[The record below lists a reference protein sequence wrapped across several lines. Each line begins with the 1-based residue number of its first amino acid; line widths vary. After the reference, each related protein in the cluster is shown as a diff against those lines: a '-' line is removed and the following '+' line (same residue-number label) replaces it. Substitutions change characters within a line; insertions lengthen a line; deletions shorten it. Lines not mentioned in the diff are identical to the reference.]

1 MTHIAKSKM
10 DRKGLPLDLNRRN
23 FLIGSSVAG
32 LAFGYVAVTG
42 VHGISEALAAG
53 KFEPTAWYSIAPDG
67 KITVMVGKAEMGQ
80 HVSSAMAQI
89 VAEELEADWRMMNI
103 ALVDNDPKYND
114 PVLGALIT
122 GGSWS
127 VRMNFDAMSRA
138 GAAGRITLVEAGA
151 AMMGVP
157 AGECRASNS
166 QVIHSKTGKK
176 VSYAKIVADGKASK
190 VWTADELKAIKL
202 KTPGQYTLVGQSV
215 PQLDV
220 PPKINGSAK
229 YGIDAM
235 VAGMLYGKPVM
246 PPVRY
251 GAKVTAVDDS
261 AAKKVPGFV
270 RAVTLDDKTGTT
282 SGWVVA
288 VATSY
293 PAAKKAAEALKVT
306 YDKGP
311 YATVSDLTLIDEAKR
326 LQKDGG
332 AGQIFVKKGDQ
343 ASAIA
348 GAAKVL
354 EAEYFTSINIHAPL
368 EPMNALAYEK
378 DGVWHVHSGNQFA
391 SRTGG
396 IAAGA
401 LGIDPKHVV
410 VHQYFIGGGFGRRL
424 DADMVIPAVL
434 ASKAVAKPVKL
445 IYGREDDMAMD
456 FTRPLTYQKVKAGL
470 DADGKL
476 VGLAHDVVCAWPTA
490 RWGIPDFLTPSVDK
504 KGSLDGF
511 TVNGADFWYTV
522 PNHQVRA
529 VLNEL
534 AQKATPSGQLRSVAP
549 GWTFWA
555 VESMIDELALAA
567 GKDPV
572 DFRLA
577 LLDGAGDNA
586 VGAKKLANA
595 LRTAVGRSGYGATKL
610 PKNSGIGVACVSS
623 QERATATWTAC
634 AAQVEV
640 NPSNGEFQVKRL
652 TLAMDLGTVVNP
664 DGVKAQIEGSA
675 LWGMSLA
682 LFEKAPL
689 KDGALRVANFNDY
702 TPLRM
707 SQMPD
712 LDISIIANN
721 DPPSGCG
728 EPGVTVIAPA
738 IANALFNA
746 VGARVRSLPITAEEV
761 KAAMKT

>member
-1 MTHIAKSKM
+1 MTKI
-10 DRKGLPLDLNRRN
+10 DRIGLPSDLKRRN
-23 FLIGSSVAG
+23 FMIGSGAAG
-32 LAFGYVAVTG
+32 LAFGYVAVSG
-42 VHGISEALAAG
+42 VHGVSDALAAG
-53 KFEPTAWYSIAPDG
+53 KFEPTVWYSIAPDG

-103 ALVDNDPKYND
+103 QLVDNDPKYND
-114 PVLGALIT
+114 PVLAALIT

-138 GAAGRITLVEAGA
+138 GAAGRITLIEAGA

-157 AGECRASNS
+157 AGECRASNG
-166 QVIHSKTGKK
+166 QVIHTKTGKK
-176 VSYAKIVADGKASK
+176 VSYAKIVSDGKANR

-215 PQLDV
+215 PQLDI
-220 PPKINGSAK
+220 PPKTNGTAK

-235 VAGMLYGKPVM
+235 VPGMLYGKPVV

-251 GAKVTAVDDS
+251 GAKVAAVDDS
-261 AAKKVPGFV
+261 SAKKVKGFV
-270 RAVTLDDKTGTT
+270 KAVTLDDKTQTT

-288 VATSY
+288 VATTY
-293 PAAKKAAEALKVT
+293 DAAKKAADALKIA

-311 YATVSDLTLIDEAKR
+311 YAKVSDQTLIDEAKR
-326 LQKDGG
+326 LQQ
-332 AGQIFVKKGDQ
+332 AGDSGQLFVKKGD
-343 ASAIA
+343 SATAIS

-378 DGVWHVHSGNQFA
+378 DGVWHIHTGNQFA

-401 LGIDPKHVV
+401 LGVDPKNVV
-410 VHQYFIGGGFGRRL
+410 LHQYLIGGGFGRRL

-434 ASKAVAKPVKL
+434 ASKAVGKPVKL

-490 RWGIPDFLTPSVDK
+490 RWGIPEFLTPAVDK
-504 KGSLDGF
+504 KGPLDSF

-529 VLNEL
+529 ILNEL

-555 VESMIDELALAA
+555 VESMIDELAHAS

-572 DFRLA
+572 DYRLA

-586 VGAKKLANA
+586 GGAKKLANA
-595 LRTAVGRSGYGATKL
+595 LRTAVGRSGYGAAAL
-610 PKNSGIGVACVSS
+610 PKNSGIGIACVSS

-640 NPSNGEFQVKRL
+640 NPASGEFKVNRL

-689 KDGALRVANFNDY
+689 EGGALQVTNFGDY

-738 IANALFNA
+738 IANAIFNA
-746 VGARVRSLPITAEEV
+746 VGARVRSLPITAEAV
-761 KAAMKT
+761 KAAIKT

>member
-1 MTHIAKSKM
+1 MTKIT
-10 DRKGLPLDLNRRN
+10 RIGLPSDLKRRN
-23 FLIGSSVAG
+23 FLIGSSAAG
-32 LAFGYVAVTG
+32 LAFGYVAVSG
-42 VHGISEALAAG
+42 VHGISDALAAG

-103 ALVDNDPKYND
+103 QLVDNDPKYND

-138 GAAGRITLVEAGA
+138 GAAGRITLIDAGA

-157 AGECRASNS
+157 ASECRASNS
-166 QVIHSKTGKK
+166 QVIHTKTSKK
-176 VSYAKIVADGKASK
+176 VSYAKIVADGKASR

-215 PQLDV
+215 PQLDI
-220 PPKINGSAK
+220 PPKTNGTAK

-235 VAGMLYGKPVM
+235 VPGMLYGKPVV

-251 GAKVTAVDDS
+251 GAKVAAVDDS
-261 AAKKVPGFV
+261 AAKKVKGFV
-270 RAVTLDDKTGTT
+270 KAVTLDDKTGTT
-282 SGWVVA
+282 TGWVVA
-288 VATSY
+288 VATTY
-293 PAAKKAAEALKVT
+293 DAAKKAADALKIA

-311 YATVSDLTLIDEAKR
+311 NAKVSDQTLIDEAKR
-326 LQKDGG
+326 LQQ
-332 AGQIFVKKGDQ
+332 AGDSGQLFVKKGD
-343 ASAIA
+343 SAAAIS

-378 DGVWHVHSGNQFA
+378 DGVWHIHTGNQFA

-401 LGIDPKHVV
+401 LGVDPKNVV
-410 VHQYFIGGGFGRRL
+410 LHQYLISGGFGRRL

-434 ASKAVAKPVKL
+434 ASKAVGKPVKL

-456 FTRPLTYQKVKAGL
+456 FTRPLTYQKVKAGV

-476 VGLAHDVVCAWPTA
+476 VGLQHDVVCAWPTA
-490 RWGIPDFLTPSVDK
+490 RWGIPEFMTPAVDK
-504 KGSLDGF
+504 KGPLDGF

-522 PNHQVRA
+522 PNHKVRA

-555 VESMIDELALAA
+555 VESLIDELAHAS

-572 DFRLA
+572 DYRLA

-586 VGAKKLANA
+586 GGAKKLANA
-595 LRTAVGRSGYGATKL
+595 LRTAVGRSGYGAAAL
-610 PKNSGIGVACVSS
+610 PKNSGIGIACVSS

-640 NPSNGEFQVKRL
+640 NPASGEFKVNKL
-652 TLAMDLGTVVNP
+652 SLAMDLGTVVNP

-689 KDGALRVANFNDY
+689 EGGALQVSNFNDY

-712 LDISIIANN
+712 LDISVIASN
-721 DPPSGCG
+721 DPASGCG

-738 IANALFNA
+738 IANAIFNA
-746 VGARVRSLPITAEEV
+746 VGARVRSLPITAEAV
-761 KAAMKT
+761 KAAIKT

>member
-1 MTHIAKSKM
+1 MTKI
-10 DRKGLPLDLNRRN
+10 DRIGLPSDLKRRN
-23 FLIGSSVAG
+23 FLIGSSAAG
-32 LAFGYVAVTG
+32 LAFGYVAVSG
-42 VHGISEALAAG
+42 VHGISDALAAG
-53 KFEPTAWYSIAPDG
+53 KFEPTVWYSIAPDG

-103 ALVDNDPKYND
+103 QLVDNDPKYND
-114 PVLGALIT
+114 PVLAALLT

-138 GAAGRITLVEAGA
+138 GAAGRITLIEAGA

-157 AGECRASNS
+157 ASECRASNS
-166 QVIHSKTGKK
+166 QVIHSKTGKR
-176 VSYAKIVADGKASK
+176 VSYAKIVADGKANK

-202 KTPGQYTLVGQSV
+202 KTPDQYVLVGQSV
-215 PQLDV
+215 PQLDI
-220 PPKINGSAK
+220 PSKTNGTAK
-229 YGIDAM
+229 FGIDAA
-235 VAGMLYGKPVM
+235 VPGMLYGKPVT

-251 GAKVTAVDDS
+251 GATVTGVDES
-261 AAKKVPGFV
+261 AAKKVKGYV
-270 RAVTLDDKTGTT
+270 KAVTLDDKTQTT

-288 VATSY
+288 VATTY
-293 PAAKKAAEALKVT
+293 DAAKKAADALKIA

-311 YATVSDLTLIDEAKR
+311 YAKVSDQTLIDEAKR
-326 LQKDGG
+326 LQQSDSS
-332 AGQIFVKKGDQ
+332 GQLFVKKGDHN
-343 ASAIA
+343 AAIS

-378 DGVWHVHSGNQFA
+378 DGVWHIHTGNQFA

-401 LGIDPKHVV
+401 LGIDPKNVV
-410 VHQYFIGGGFGRRL
+410 LHQYFIGGGFGRRL
-424 DADMVIPAVL
+424 DADMVVPAVL

-445 IYGREDDMAMD
+445 IYAREDDMAMD
-456 FTRPLTYQKVKAGL
+456 FTRPLTYQKVRAGL
-470 DADGKL
+470 DANGKL
-476 VGLAHDVVCAWPTA
+476 VGLQHDVVCAWPTA
-490 RWGIPDFLTPSVDK
+490 RWAIPEFLTPSVDK
-504 KGSLDGF
+504 KGPLDSF

-529 VLNEL
+529 ILNEL

-555 VESMIDELALAA
+555 VESMIDELARAA

-586 VGAKKLANA
+586 GGAKKLANA
-595 LRTAVGRSGYGATKL
+595 LRTAVGRSGYGATTL
-610 PKNSGIGVACVSS
+610 PKNSGIGIACVSS

-640 NPSNGEFQVKRL
+640 NPASGEFKVNRL

-664 DGVKAQIEGSA
+664 NGVQAQIEGSA

-689 KDGALRVANFNDY
+689 QNGALQVGNFESY
-702 TPLRM
+702 TPMRM

-712 LDISIIANN
+712 LDISVISSN
-721 DPPSGCG
+721 DPASGCG
-728 EPGVTVIAPA
+728 EPGVTVVAPA
-738 IANALFNA
+738 IANAIFNA
-746 VGARVRSLPITAEEV
+746 VGARVRSLPITAEAV
-761 KAAMKT
+761 KAAMKS

>member
-1 MTHIAKSKM
+1 MTHI
-10 DRKGLPLDLNRRN
+10 DRIDLNRRN
-23 FLIGSSVAG
+23 FLIGSTAAG
-32 LAFGYVAVTG
+32 LAFGYVVQG
-42 VHGISEALAAG
+42 VSDALAAPA
-53 KFEPTAWYSIAPDG
+53 KFAPTAWYSIAPDG
-67 KITVMVGKAEMGQ
+67 KVTVMVGKAEMGQ
-80 HVSSAMAQI
+80 HVSSTMAQI
-89 VAEELEADWRMMNI
+89 VAEELEADWRLMNI
-103 ALVDNDPKYND
+103 TLVDNDPKYND
-114 PVLGALIT
+114 PMLGALIT

-127 VRMNFDAMSRA
+127 TRMNFDAMSRA
-138 GAAGRITLVEAGA
+138 GAAGRITLIEAGA

-157 AGECRASNS
+157 ASECRASNS
-166 QVIHSKTGKK
+166 QVIHTKTGKK
-176 VSYAKIVADGKASK
+176 VSYAKIVADGKASRL
-190 VWTADELKAIKL
+190 WTADELKALKL
-202 KTPGQYTLVGQSV
+202 KTPDQYVLVGQSV

-220 PPKINGSAK
+220 PPKINGTAK

-235 VAGMLYGKPVM
+235 APGMLYGKPVV

-270 RAVTLDDKTGTT
+270 KAVTLDDKTGTT

-293 PAAKKAAEALKVT
+293 PAAKKAAEALKVS

-311 YATVSDLTLIDEAKR
+311 YATVSDQTLIDEAKR
-326 LQKDGG
+326 LQQSADS
-332 AGQIFVKKGDQ
+332 GQLFVKKGD
-343 ASAIA
+343 AAGA
-348 GAAKVL
+348 LGGAAKVL
-354 EAEYFTSINIHAPL
+354 EGEYLTSIDIHAPL

-378 DGVWHVHSGNQFA
+378 DGVWHVHTGNQFA

-396 IAAGA
+396 IAAAAAGV
-401 LGIDPKHVV
+401 DPKNLVL
-410 VHQYFIGGGFGRRL
+410 HQYFLGGGFGRRL

-434 ASKAVAKPVKL
+434 AAKSVGKPVKL
-445 IYGREDDMAMD
+445 IYAREDDMQMD

-470 DADGKL
+470 DANGNL
-476 VGLAHDVVCAWPTA
+476 VGFAHDVVSAWPTA
-490 RWGIPDFLTPSVDK
+490 RWGIPEFLTPAVDK
-504 KGSLDGF
+504 KGPLDSF

-529 VLNEL
+529 ILNEL

-555 VESMIDELALAA
+555 VESMMDELAHAA

-577 LLDGAGDNA
+577 LLDGAGDNK

-595 LRTAVGRSGYGATKL
+595 LRTAVGRSGYGAVSL
-610 PKNSGIGVACVSS
+610 PKNSGIGIACVSA

-640 NPSNGEFQVKRL
+640 DPRTGEFKVNRL
-652 TLAMDLGTVVNP
+652 TLAMDLGTIVNP
-664 DGVKAQIEGSA
+664 DGVRAQIEGST
-675 LWGMSLA
+675 LWGLSLA
-682 LFEKAPL
+682 LYEKAPL
-689 KDGALRVANFNDY
+689 DKGALQVSNFNDY

-728 EPGVTVIAPA
+728 EPAVTVVAPA
-738 IANALFNA
+738 IANAIYNA
-746 VGARVRSLPITAEEV
+746 VGARVRSLPITPEVV
-761 KAAMKT
+761 KAAMKS

>member
-282 SGWVVA
+282 SGWVAA

-311 YATVSDLTLIDEAKR
+311 YVTVSDLTLIDEAKR

>member
-1 MTHIAKSKM
+1 MTHI
-10 DRKGLPLDLNRRN
+10 PDLRRRS
-23 FLIGSSVAG
+23 FLVGGTAAG
-32 LAFGYVAVTG
+32 LAFGYVAVE
-42 VHGISEALAAG
+42 GITTALAAG
-53 KFEPTAWYSIAPDG
+53 TFGPTAWYSIGPDG
-67 KITVMVGKAEMGQ
+67 IITVMVGKAEMGQ

-89 VAEELEADWRMMNI
+89 VAEELEADWNKMRI
-103 ALVDNDPKYND
+103 ALPDNDPKYND

-138 GAAGRITLVEAGA
+138 GAAGRITLIEAGA

-166 QVIHSKTGKK
+166 QVIHNKTGKK
-176 VSYAKIVADGKASK
+176 VSYARIVSEGKAGK

-215 PQLDV
+215 PQLDI
-220 PPKINGSAK
+220 PPKTNGTAK

-235 VAGMLYGKPVM
+235 VPGMLYGKPVV

-251 GAKVTAVDDS
+251 GAKVAAVDDS

-270 RAVTLDDKTGTT
+270 KAVTLDDKTGTT

-288 VATSY
+288 VATTY
-293 PAAKKAAEALKVT
+293 DAAKKAAEALKVT

-311 YATVSDLTLIDEAKR
+311 YATVSDQTLIDEAKR
-326 LQKDGG
+326 LQKDGSS
-332 AGQIFVKKGDQ
+332 GQLFVKKGDQ
-343 ASAIA
+343 AAAIA

-401 LGIDPKHVV
+401 LGIDPKNVV

-424 DADMVIPAVL
+424 DADMVVPAVL
-434 ASKAVAKPVKL
+434 AAKAVGKPVKV
-445 IYGREDDMAMD
+445 IYAREDDMAMD
-456 FTRPLTYQKVKAGL
+456 FTRPLTYQKVQAGL
-470 DADGKL
+470 DANGKL

-504 KGSLDGF
+504 KGPLDGF

-529 VLNEL
+529 ILNEL

-595 LRTAVGRSGYGATKL
+595 LRTAVGRSGYGAATL
-610 PKNSGIGVACVSS
+610 PKNSGIGIACVSS

-640 NPSNGEFQVKRL
+640 NPASGEFKVNRL

-689 KDGALRVANFNDY
+689 EGGALQVANFNDY

-721 DPPSGCG
+721 DPASGCG

-738 IANALFNA
+738 IANAIFNA
-746 VGARVRSLPITAEEV
+746 VGARVRSLPITAEAV
-761 KAAMKT
+761 KAAIKT

>member
-1 MTHIAKSKM
+1 MTHITKSEL
-10 DRKGLPLDLNRRN
+10 RRISHPLNLNRRN
-23 FLIGSSVAG
+23 FLIGSSATG
-32 LAFGYVAVTG
+32 LAFGYVAAQ
-42 VHGISEALAAG
+42 GIGDALAAPG

-67 KITVMVGKAEMGQ
+67 KVTVVVGKAEMGQ

-103 ALVDNDPKYND
+103 VLPDNDPKYND
-114 PVLGALIT
+114 PVLGALLT

-138 GAAGRITLVEAGA
+138 GAAGRITLIEAGA
-151 AMMGVP
+151 GMMGVP
-157 AGECRASNS
+157 ASECRAANS
-166 QVIHSKTGKK
+166 QVIHGKTGRK
-176 VSYAKIVADGKASK
+176 VSYAKIVSDGKASK

-202 KTPGQYTLVGQSV
+202 KTPDQYVLIGQSV

-220 PPKINGSAK
+220 PPKINGTAK
-229 YGIDAM
+229 YGIDAT
-235 VAGMLYGKPVM
+235 APGMLYGKPVV

-251 GAKVTAVDDS
+251 GATVKAVDETE
-261 AAKKVPGFV
+261 ARKVPGFV

-288 VATSY
+288 VAATY
-293 PAAKKAAEALKVT
+293 PAAKKAAAALKID

-311 YATVSDLTLIDEAKR
+311 YANVSDQTLIDEAKR
-326 LQKDGG
+326 LQKDDG
-332 AGQIFVKKGDQ
+332 AGQLFVKKGDQ
-343 ASAIA
+343 AAAIA

-354 EAEYFTSINIHAPL
+354 EAEYLTSINIHAPL
-368 EPMNALAYEK
+368 EPMNALAYER
-378 DGVWHVHSGNQFA
+378 DGVWHVHTGNQFA

-396 IAAGA
+396 VAATA
-401 LGIDPKHVV
+401 LDVDPKHVV
-410 VHQYFIGGGFGRRL
+410 LHQYFIGGGFGRRL

-434 ASKAVAKPVKL
+434 ASKALAKPVKL
-445 IYGREDDMAMD
+445 IYAREDDMAMD

-470 DADGKL
+470 DANGNL

-490 RWGIPDFLTPSVDK
+490 RWGIPEFLTPSVDK
-504 KGSLDGF
+504 KGPLDSF

-522 PNHQVRA
+522 PNHRVRA

-555 VESMIDELALAA
+555 VESMIDELAHAA

-577 LLDGAGDNA
+577 MLDGAGDNA

-595 LRTAVGRSGYGATKL
+595 LRTAVGRSGYGAVAL

-640 NPSNGEFQVKRL
+640 NPSSGDFTVKRL

-664 DGVKAQIEGSA
+664 DGVKAQIEGST

-689 KDGALRVANFNDY
+689 QGGALQVANFSDY

-721 DPPSGCG
+721 EPPSGCG
-728 EPGVTVIAPA
+728 EPAVTVVAPA
-738 IANALFNA
+738 IANAIFNA
-746 VGARVRSLPITAEEV
+746 VGARVRSLPITADTV

>member
-1 MTHIAKSKM
+1 MTHI
-10 DRKGLPLDLNRRN
+10 PDLKRRS
-23 FLIGSSVAG
+23 FLVGGTAAG
-32 LAFGYVAVTG
+32 LAFGYVAVE
-42 VHGISEALAAG
+42 GITTALAAG
-53 KFEPTAWYSIAPDG
+53 TFGPTAWYSIGPDG
-67 KITVMVGKAEMGQ
+67 IVTVMVGKAEMGQ

-89 VAEELEADWRMMNI
+89 VAEELEADWNKMRI
-103 ALVDNDPKYND
+103 VLPDNDPKYND

-138 GAAGRITLVEAGA
+138 GAAGRITLIEAGA

-157 AGECRASNS
+157 AAECRASNS

-176 VSYAKIVADGKASK
+176 VSYAKIVADGKANK

-202 KTPGQYTLVGQSV
+202 KTPGQYTLVGQAV

-220 PPKINGSAK
+220 PSKTNGTAK
-229 YGIDAM
+229 YGIDVM
-235 VAGMLYGKPVM
+235 VPGMLYGKPVV

-251 GAKVTAVDDS
+251 GATVTGVDES
-261 AAKKVPGFV
+261 EAKKVKGYV
-270 RAVTLDDKTGTT
+270 KAVTLDDKTQTT
-282 SGWVVA
+282 SGWVVV
-288 VATSY
+288 VATTY
-293 PAAKKAAEALKVT
+293 EGAKKAANALKVS

-311 YATVSDLTLIDEAKR
+311 YAKVSDMTLIDEAKK
-326 LQKDGG
+326 LQADASSGQLFVS
-332 AGQIFVKKGDQ
+332 AGDPAK
-343 ASAIA
+343 AIE
-348 GAAKVL
+348 GAAKTF
-354 EAEYFTSINIHAPL
+354 EAEYLTSINIHAPL
-368 EPMNALAYEK
+368 EPMNATAYEK
-378 DGVWHVHSGNQFA
+378 DGVWHVHTGNQFA

-401 LGIDPKHVV
+401 LGVDPKNVV
-410 VHQYFIGGGFGRRL
+410 LHQYFMGGGFGRRL
-424 DADMVIPAVL
+424 DGDMVIPAVL
-434 ASKAVAKPVKL
+434 ASKAVGKPVKL

-470 DADGKL
+470 DGDGKL
-476 VGLAHDVVCAWPTA
+476 VGLQHDVVCAWPTA
-490 RWGIPDFLTPSVDK
+490 RWGIPAFLTPAVDK

-522 PNHQVRA
+522 PNHKVRA

-555 VESMIDELALAA
+555 VESMVDELAHAA
-567 GKDPV
+567 GKDPL
-572 DFRLA
+572 DYRLA
-577 LLDGAGDNA
+577 MLDGAGANA
-586 VGAKKLANA
+586 GGAKKLANA
-595 LRTAVGRSGYGATKL
+595 LRTAAGRAGYGSTAL
-610 PKNSGIGVACVSS
+610 PKNSGIGIACVSS

-640 NPSNGEFQVKRL
+640 NPADGSFKVTRL
-652 TLAMDLGTVVNP
+652 SLAMDLGTVVNP
-664 DGVKAQIEGSA
+664 EGVKAQIEGSA

-689 KDGALRVANFNDY
+689 QDGALQVSNFDGY
-702 TPLRM
+702 TPMRM

-728 EPGVTVIAPA
+728 EPGVTVVAPA
-738 IANALFNA
+738 IANAIFNA
-746 VGARVRSLPITAEEV
+746 VGARVRNLPITADAV